1 MEKFR
6 IGYGEDIH
14 QLVIN
19 RDLILA
25 GVKIPYEMGLLGH
38 SDADVV
44 YHAASDAILG
54 ALALG
59 DIGKY
64 FPTHDRK
71 WENADSA
78 TIVQG
83 VVTMMQEQNYSVNNL
98 DVSISCEKPLLAPYI
113 GTMRQN
119 LADLLQVDVSAIS
132 VKAMTNEG
140 LDAVGAGKA
149 IRASAVVLL
158 VSEVEQSNPGDE
170 DQE

>member
-1 MEKFR
+1 MGNYR

-14 QLVIN
+14 RLVEK

-25 GVKIPYEMGLLGH
+25 GVKIPFEKGLLGH

-44 YHAASDAILG
+44 YHAVSDALLG

-83 VVTMMQEQNYSVNNL
+83 VMTMIEENNFEVHNV
-98 DVSISCEKPLLAPYI
+98 DISISCEKPLLAPYI

-119 LADLLQVDVSAIS
+119 LADLLKVDESAVSI
-132 VKAMTNEG
+132 KAMTNEG
-140 LDAVGAGKA
+140 LDAVGEGKA
-149 IRASAVVLL
+149 IRATAVALL
-158 VSEVEQSNPGDE
+158 EGLQNNGNEQ
-170 DQE
+170 

>member
-1 MEKFR
+1 MFDMENYR

-14 QLVIN
+14 RLVEK

-25 GVKIPYEMGLLGH
+25 GVKIPFEKGLLGH

-44 YHAASDAILG
+44 FHAVSDALLG

-71 WENADSA
+71 WENADSS

-83 VVTMMQEQNYSVNNL
+83 VMTMIEEKGYQVHNI
-98 DVSISCEKPLLAPYI
+98 DISISCEKPLLSPYI
-113 GTMRQN
+113 GTMKQN
-119 LADLLQVDVSAIS
+119 LAELLKVDVGDVS

-140 LDAVGAGKA
+140 LDAVGEGKA

-158 VSEVEQSNPGDE
+158 EETQINGDE
-170 DQE
+170 Q

>member
-1 MEKFR
+1 MQDLR

-14 QLVIN
+14 RLVPD
-19 RDLILA
+19 RKLVLS
-25 GVKIPYEMGLLGH
+25 GVTIPFPLGLLGH

-44 YHAASDAILG
+44 YHALSDAMLG

-78 TIVQG
+78 TIVEGVMTLINEQG
-83 VVTMMQEQNYSVNNL
+83 FEVHNVDL
-98 DVSISCEKPLLAPYI
+98 SIACEKPMLSPYI
-113 GTMRQN
+113 GTMRAN
-119 LADLLQVDVSAIS
+119 IASLLHVDVEQVS

-140 LDAVGAGKA
+140 VDAVGEGKA
-149 IRASAVVLL
+149 IRCTCVCLL
-158 VSEVEQSNPGDE
+158 NEIDNHE
-170 DQE
+170 